1 MPNRSKKFY
10 LNLNINSTWRLKNK
24 CMEKKNENRM
34 IEYFIMDE
42 KFSISELV
50 LKKIK
55 KKSTKRILLDIDINY
70 FIIYKLD

>member
-1 MPNRSKKFY
+1 
-10 LNLNINSTWRLKNK
+10 
-24 CMEKKNENRM
+24 MEIEEQMYGKKNENRM

-70 FIIYKLD
+70 FIIYKLDWN